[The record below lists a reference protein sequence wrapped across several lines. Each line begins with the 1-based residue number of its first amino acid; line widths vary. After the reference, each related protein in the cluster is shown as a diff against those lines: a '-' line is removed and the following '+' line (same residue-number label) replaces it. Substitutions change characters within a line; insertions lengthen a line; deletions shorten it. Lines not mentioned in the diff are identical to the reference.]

1 MALTNEPGSTA
12 RALLTRA
19 TPVDWLLSGYNLI
32 IVVVLLV
39 RAPDLQGWSWLL
51 LAHLL
56 IFVLIILVRTPGLGG
71 IGRSIAELYPLILLV
86 GLYSE
91 LDVLNAGRVAHD
103 AVIQHWEAALFGGQP
118 SRDWWRSAPS
128 LFWSL
133 ILHGAYLAYYPILVL
148 PAFWFAAHRQLLA
161 LRRFVFSVMM
171 AFVACY
177 LFFIFMPVAGPYYAF
192 ARPTGPF
199 VQTLTA
205 RWVYDALA
213 QGSSFGAAFPSSHVA
228 ATVAALLAGWRSSRR
243 LGALLLVP
251 TLLLLV
257 AVVYCQMHYAVDAL
271 TGLAIG
277 VLAGEA
283 GRRLAGW
290 I

>member
-1 MALTNEPGSTA
+1 MALTREPEGTA
-12 RALLTRA
+12 RGLLTRV

-32 IVVVLLV
+32 IVVVLLM

-56 IFVLIILVRTPGLGG
+56 IFGLIILVRTPGLGG

-103 AVIQHWEAALFGGQP
+103 ALIQHWEAALFGGQP

-148 PAFWFAAHRQLLA
+148 PAFWFAAHRQLHA
-161 LRRFVFSVMM
+161 LRGFVFSVMT

-192 ARPTGPF
+192 TRPTGPF

-228 ATVAALLAGWRSSRR
+228 ATVAALLAGWRSSRL

-271 TGLAIG
+271 AGLAIG

-290 I
+290 V

>member
-1 MALTNEPGSTA
+1 
-12 RALLTRA
+12 
-19 TPVDWLLSGYNLI
+19 VDWLLSGYNLI

-56 IFVLIILVRTPGLGG
+56 IFVLLILVRTPGLGG

-148 PAFWFAAHRQLLA
+148 PAFWFAAHRQLHA

>member
-103 AVIQHWEAALFGGQP
+103 ALIQHWEAALFGGQP

-148 PAFWFAAHRQLLA
+148 PAFWFAAHRQLHA
-161 LRRFVFSVMM
+161 LRGFVFSVMT

-290 I
+290 V

>member
-1 MALTNEPGSTA
+1 MALTNEPGSTT

-148 PAFWFAAHRQLLA
+148 PAFWFAAHRQLHA

>member
-148 PAFWFAAHRQLLA
+148 PAFWFAAHRQLHA

-271 TGLAIG
+271 TGLVIG

>member
-148 PAFWFAAHRQLLA
+148 PAFWFAAHRQLHA

-205 RWVYDALA
+205 RWAYDALA

-271 TGLAIG
+271 TGLVIG

-290 I
+290 L

>member
-1 MALTNEPGSTA
+1 MALTKGPEGTV
-12 RALLTRA
+12 RALLTRV

-91 LDVLNAGRVAHD
+91 LDVLNAGHVAHD
-103 AVIQHWEAALFGGQP
+103 ALIQHWEAALFGGQP

-148 PAFWFAAHRQLLA
+148 PAFWFAAHRQLHA
-161 LRRFVFSVMM
+161 LRGFVFSVMM

-257 AVVYCQMHYAVDAL
+257 AVVYCQMHYAVDTLA
-271 TGLAIG
+271 GLAVG

-290 I
+290 V

>member
-271 TGLAIG
+271 TGLVIG